1 MSLLSTR
8 AALVTS
14 FLSDP
19 NLDTVWVTPSDRTP
33 AWGEKVSVVIN
44 CFDPT
49 GETEGDGTY
58 GYSAQGVRMSNL
70 DDLAVWALVAEAYR
84 QQERFNQAAEYVA
97 ARVTAREAG

>member
-8 AALVTS
+8 AKIVTR
-14 FLSDP
+14 LLQDP
-19 NLDTVWVTPSDRTP
+19 NLDMVWVTPSDRTP
-33 AWGEKVSVVIN
+33 AWGEKVSVVIS

-49 GETEGDGTY
+49 GDTEECDGTY

-84 QQERFNQAAEYVA
+84 EQES
-97 ARVTAREAG
+97 